1 MKFNRRHF
9 LISLSSG
16 LGLAFYSYQ
25 NLQQIPTT
33 NVKEINSRI
42 TTNSTV
48 SSSEIPI
55 SFAPAPKGMFAP
67 KRGDVR
73 LVVIS
78 DLNSSYGST
87 TYQTQVEKTI
97 PLIHEWQPD
106 LLLCAGDMIAGQKL
120 SLTEENIQA
129 MWDGFD
135 RYIATPLRQAKL
147 PFGITMGNHD
157 ASGYFKKYGD
167 EYVYK
172 KERRQAQIYWRKH
185 QNDLNISFLEAD
197 EFPFYYSFIHQE
209 IFYLIWD
216 ASTFYLPTQQLE
228 WVEKSLGSNQAQ
240 IAKMRIVMGHLPL
253 YAVAVGRNKFG
264 DVLTKTEKLQ
274 NLLEKYNVHLYIS
287 GHHHAYFPG
296 YKGNLKLLY
305 TGALGSGPRVLLN
318 SNLPPRNTLTVL
330 DINKEQNQI
339 FYTTYDMKTMTVVNP
354 QELPEKITGLNG
366 FVLREPEVVL
376 PS

>member
-16 LGLAFYSYQ
+16 LGLAFYSCK
-25 NLQQIPTT
+25 NLQQIQTT
-33 NVKEINSRI
+33 NVKEIDSKT

-48 SSSEIPI
+48 SSSAIPT
-55 SFAPAPKGMFAP
+55 SSVSAPKGMFAP

-97 PLIHEWQPD
+97 PLIPELQPD

-120 SLTEENIQA
+120 SLTEKNIQA

-172 KERRQAQIYWRKH
+172 KERRQAQNYWRKH

-197 EFPFYYSFIHQE
+197 RFPFYYSFIHQE

-216 ASTFYLPTQQLE
+216 ASTFDIPTQQLE
-228 WVEKSLGSNQAQ
+228 WAEKSLGSNQAQ

-274 NLLEKYNVHLYIS
+274 NL
-287 GHHHAYFPG
+287 
-296 YKGNLKLLY
+296 
-305 TGALGSGPRVLLN
+305 
-318 SNLPPRNTLTVL
+318 
-330 DINKEQNQI
+330 
-339 FYTTYDMKTMTVVNP
+339 
-354 QELPEKITGLNG
+354 
-366 FVLREPEVVL
+366 
-376 PS
+376 